1 MRLDSLTRPELV
13 FPGLPGTDAST
24 LLRALAGEVATVSG
38 LPDEDT
44 LYQRLLERE
53 ELSSTGIGRG
63 VAVPHCKL
71 RHLDQVLLAIGISDR
86 GVEFGAIDHLPVRL
100 FFLVISPEDQPA
112 AHLKVLAAI
121 SKWVQTER
129 RVERIVELEDRQEIF
144 DLLAPEELG

>member
-1 MRLDSLTRPELV
+1 MRLDSLTRPDLV

-24 LLRALAGEVATVSG
+24 LLRALATEVADSG
-38 LPDEDT
+38 AITDGDT
-44 LYQRLLERE
+44 LYERLLERE

-71 RHLDQVLLAIGISDR
+71 RKLDQVLLAIGISDR
-86 GVEFGAIDHLPVRL
+86 AVDFAAIDKKPVRL
-100 FFLVISPEDQPA
+100 FFLVVSPDDQPA

-129 RVERIVELEDRQEIF
+129 RVERIVELKDRQEIF
-144 DLLAPEELG
+144 DLLGPEELG

>member
-1 MRLDSLTRPELV
+1 MRLDSLTRPDLV

-24 LLRALAGEVATVSG
+24 LLRALATEVADSG
-38 LPDEDT
+38 AITDGDT
-44 LYQRLLERE
+44 LYERLLERE

-71 RHLDQVLLAIGISDR
+71 RKLDQVLLAIGISDR
-86 GVEFGAIDHLPVRL
+86 AVDFAAIDKKPVRL
-100 FFLVISPEDQPA
+100 FFLVVSPEDQPA

-129 RVERIVELEDRQEIF
+129 RVERIVELKDRQEIF
-144 DLLAPEELG
+144 DLLGPEELG